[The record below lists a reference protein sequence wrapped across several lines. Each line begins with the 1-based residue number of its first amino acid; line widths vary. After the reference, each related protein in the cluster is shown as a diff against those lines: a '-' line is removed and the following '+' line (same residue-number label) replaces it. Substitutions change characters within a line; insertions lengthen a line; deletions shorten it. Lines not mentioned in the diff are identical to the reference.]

1 MPSHFKLSDGIWRL
15 HCVALLIVAGL
26 AGCRGGGACQPCQTY
41 QAPPAYQPAPGYQPA
56 GWAAPPPY
64 TVPTGQVRY
73 QSQDGAEER
82 GRLFDPVNQQFYVEA
97 SLDGEL
103 SKPQV
108 IKEVVIEGN
117 RRVPTAEFLR
127 QLKSRPGRYF
137 DPDLLQQDVQSIW
150 RMPTV
155 RRVQG
160 PFINR
165 AEDGITITFQVQEH
179 PFISELK
186 FVGNR
191 VLSDSYLKK
200 ETGLEEGK
208 PLNDFEV
215 RMAREKIEEL
225 YRTRGHTYTSVELQK
240 TEDPTQVV
248 FVVYEDQRRRI
259 RSVSFEGNTIV
270 SAARLRVIV
279 KSKAQTLGLFGG
291 LLDREQVD
299 RDVDLLNAYYMSLGY
314 FSAKIGREIVAD
326 ADRATV
332 DIKFVINEGP
342 RYRIRNVRFEGV
354 SQYPV
359 TDLMDQL
366 KLKPSEQEQPFF
378 NGDAM
383 NEDVMTLR
391 DAYGSVG
398 HIFADVQ
405 AQPHFLAE
413 PGLIDIVYKI
423 DEGKP
428 YRVGRVNIH
437 IDGDGITRR
446 SVVLNRVTQKP
457 GDLIDIR
464 KIRQSERLLRASELF
479 DDPQNPGNLPRIV
492 IRPPDEASGGVR

>member
-1 MPSHFKLSDGIWRL
+1 MPSQFNLPGP
-15 HCVALLIVAGL
+15 VASFGLLLLLAGAGL
-26 AGCRGGGACQPCQTY
+26 VGCRGGGSCQPCQTY
-41 QAPPAYQPAPGYQPA
+41 QPAAVYQPA

-64 TVPTGQVRY
+64 TVPTGQYRY
-73 QSQDGAEER
+73 QSQDDAGDR
-82 GRLFDPVNQQFYVEA
+82 GRLFDPVNQQFYVDAALE
-97 SLDGEL
+97 GEL
-103 SKPQV
+103 GKPQV
-108 IKEVVIEGN
+108 IKDVVIEGN

-150 RMPTV
+150 RMSTV

-225 YRTRGHTYTSVELQK
+225 YRTRGHTYTSVEMLK

-248 FVVYEDQRRRI
+248 FVIYEDQRRRI
-259 RSVSFEGNTIV
+259 RSVSFEGNTIA
-270 SAARLRVIV
+270 STARLRVIV

-326 ADRATV
+326 TDRAMV

-342 RYRIRNVRFEGV
+342 RYRIRNVRLEGV

-359 TDLMDQL
+359 GELMDQL
-366 KLKPSEQEQPFF
+366 KLKPTEKDQPFF

-383 NEDVMTLR
+383 SEDVMTLR

-413 PGLIDIVYKI
+413 PGMIDIVYKI

-428 YRVGRVNIH
+428 YRVGRVNVQ

-446 SVVLNRVTQKP
+446 TVVLNRVTQKP

-479 DDPQNPGNLPRIV
+479 DDPQNPGNKPRIV
-492 IRPPDEASGGVR
+492 VRPPEEVAGGLR